1 MWPWS
6 QDRIKGCGCN
16 LLLRPQKDIRLFCL
30 DCIIHMKEF
39 IGFSKACLPDPQL
52 HKRVSKNLKGTVPWH
67 LSSKSKIRRGLSQKH
82 VWLWFCPMGLIPM
95 NSHRT
100 HQWNH
105 HQLGSKWT
113 VHSNF
118 LQSWSRPR
126 KTLRLRLGPFL
137 MEKKWWPKKY
147 SQDPLATAPR
157 KQNRALTYIFP
168 FPKTGEAGD
177 IHLAEYQNFNGLVK
191 AKFLLFP
198 PFLNKSIYC
207 SHPVL
212 VSSSWLEY
220 VWNIQL
226 VFLVQESITE
236 WHHLSSWTQGP
247 DSDDENLSP
256 EFEIFQEC
264 LEEFTAFA
272 FVRNINNLW
281 SKDGLWLKMA
291 TNSLSLLL

>member
-1 MWPWS
+1 
-6 QDRIKGCGCN
+6 
-16 LLLRPQKDIRLFCL
+16 
-30 DCIIHMKEF
+30 
-39 IGFSKACLPDPQL
+39 
-52 HKRVSKNLKGTVPWH
+52 
-67 LSSKSKIRRGLSQKH
+67 
-82 VWLWFCPMGLIPM
+82 M

-100 HQWNH
+100 PQWNH

-191 AKFLLFP
+191 ARFLLFP

-226 VFLVQESITE
+226 VFF
-236 WHHLSSWTQGP
+236 SSRVYNWVASSKQLNTRTWFRWW
-247 DSDDENLSP
+247 EP
-256 EFEIFQEC
+256 EPR
-264 LEEFTAFA
+264 
-272 FVRNINNLW
+272 VRDFSGVFGGIYCICICE
-281 SKDGLWLKMA
+281 KYK
-291 TNSLSLLL
+291 